1 MSLRIALAGSPR
13 RGEETMRRSLPQWT
27 ASALTALIAVTPSL
41 ATDASSHAFIGTDKC
56 KMCHNL
62 PAKGAQYTHW
72 AASPHA
78 KAFAVLATEEAKK
91 TAAAKGIADPQK
103 APECLE
109 CHVTG
114 FGAPKERLI
123 DKYRIEDGVGC
134 ESCHGPGGDYWK
146 MEVMKDHAKS
156 VAAGMRVPDEK
167 TCTGC
172 HNSRSPNFK
181 AFDYQASLAKIAH
194 PNPQRA
200 PAK

>member
-1 MSLRIALAGSPR
+1 
-13 RGEETMRRSLPQWT
+13 MRRSLPQCIAGAWI
-27 ASALTALIAVTPSL
+27 ALLAFTPIL
-41 ATDASSHAFIGTDKC
+41 ATDTGSHAFVGVDKC

-62 PAKGAQYTHW
+62 PAKGGQYAQW
-72 AASPHA
+72 AATPHA

-91 TAAAKGIADPQK
+91 VAAAKGIADPQK

-123 DKYRIEDGVGC
+123 DKYKITDGVGC

-146 MEVMKDHAKS
+146 MDVMKDHAKS
-156 VAAGMRVPDEK
+156 VAAGMVVPDEK
-167 TCTGC
+167 TCRGC
-172 HNSRSPNFK
+172 HNPRSPNFQG
-181 AFDYQASLAKIAH
+181 FDYQASLAKIAH

-200 PAK
+200 APK